1 MARFRPKKTGLI
13 FTIVFAAAF
22 LAAIGITLSSYGI
35 IKGLPTWG
43 EILNQAPAPSAG
55 EVLSGNRV
63 CFIDCGQGDC
73 EAVISNENVT
83 VIDSGPAANKRS
95 TVQNLKNAGVTR
107 IDNLVLT
114 HPHEDHIGGAVQIL
128 EDFEVG
134 RIFMIKPSKTPNTQT
149 YLNLLKKIDEK
160 GLTITV
166 PEIGS
171 DFKCGDFTFRFLG
184 PLKDYNDSNNNS
196 IVIKASVGGK
206 SFLFT
211 GDAEG
216 KPESDLVEEYGSE
229 LKCDILKVGH
239 HGSRTSTKAKFY
251 KAVSPKIAVISCG
264 EDNDYGHPHG
274 ETLKTLSN
282 ITVYRTDLN
291 GTITVG
297 VDGGE
302 LKVAV
307 SKDIR

>member
-1 MARFRPKKTGLI
+1 MARFRSKKTGII

-35 IKGLPTWG
+35 IKGLPTWS
-43 EILNQAPAPSAG
+43 EILNQAPVSSG
-55 EVLSGNRV
+55 SEISSGNRV

-73 EAVISNENVT
+73 EAVISDENVT

-95 TVQNLKNAGVTR
+95 TVQNLKNAGVTK

-114 HPHEDHIGGAVQIL
+114 HSHEDHIGGAVQIL

-134 RIFMIKPSKTPNTQT
+134 RIYMMKPSKTPNTQT

-171 DFKCGDFTFRFLG
+171 DFGCGDFSLEFLG
-184 PLKDYNDSNNNS
+184 PLKDYDDSNNNS
-196 IVIKASVGGK
+196 IVIRASVGGK

-216 KPESDLVEEYGSE
+216 EPESDLVEKYGSE
-229 LKCDILKVGH
+229 LKCDVLKVGH
-239 HGSRTSTKAKFY
+239 HGSRTTTKAKFY

-274 ETLKTLSN
+274 ETLKTLSD
-282 ITVYRTDLN
+282 IIVYRTDLN
-291 GTITVG
+291 GTVTVG
-297 VDGGE
+297 MDGGE

-307 SKDIR
+307 SKDNR

>member
-1 MARFRPKKTGLI
+1 MARFRPKKTGII

-22 LAAIGITLSSYGI
+22 FAAIGITLSSYGI
-35 IKGLPTWG
+35 IKGLPTWS
-43 EILNQAPAPSAG
+43 EILNQAPASS
-55 EVLSGNRV
+55 ESEISSGNRV

-73 EAVISNENVT
+73 EAAISNENVT

-95 TVQNLKNAGVTR
+95 TVQNLKNAGVTK

-114 HPHEDHIGGAVQIL
+114 HPHEDHIGGAIQIL

-134 RIFMIKPSKTPNTQT
+134 RIYMMKPSKTPNTQT

-171 DFKCGDFTFRFLG
+171 NFECGDFSFEFLG
-184 PLKDYNDSNNNS
+184 PLKDYDDSNNNS
-196 IVIKASVGGK
+196 IVIKASVGSK

-216 KPESDLVEEYGSE
+216 KPESDLVEKYGSE
-229 LKCDILKVGH
+229 LKCDVLKVGH

-264 EDNDYGHPHG
+264 EGNDYGHPHG
-274 ETLKTLSN
+274 ETLKTLN
-282 ITVYRTDLN
+282 DITVYRTDLN
-291 GTITVG
+291 GTVTVG

-307 SKDIR
+307 SKDNR